1 MSVWNDIVIGAGRWN
16 LPAANLLRTSDG
28 RNWAGIAAEVRRH
41 APGEVPEV
49 VSNRTVI
56 AFALSGGAKAVIHRC
71 GNGLRQAT
79 PAVTG
84 AFWLC
89 PEGVAE
95 DGIRISGLVP
105 EMLHIYLPR
114 QPFHALSREEGYPD
128 LDSATVAYQ
137 TGRDDPWITQV
148 GRTIEAELVAETTS
162 GRLLIE
168 TAGLA
173 LAAAL
178 AHGHATRSAPMPL
191 TSACGLDPRRLRR
204 VLDFIDARLGSDIT
218 VADLAEVAC
227 LSRFHFLRAFKGAT
241 GVTPHR
247 YLSDRRLDH
256 AKALLRQG
264 DISLQDLAQACRF
277 TSQAN
282 FSRAFRRAVGVSPG
296 AYRRAM
302 R

>member
-1 MSVWNDIVIGAGRWN
+1 
-16 LPAANLLRTSDG
+16 
-28 RNWAGIAAEVRRH
+28 
-41 APGEVPEV
+41 
-49 VSNRTVI
+49 
-56 AFALSGGAKAVIHRC
+56 
-71 GNGLRQAT
+71 
-79 PAVTG
+79 
-84 AFWLC
+84 
-89 PEGVAE
+89 
-95 DGIRISGLVP
+95 
-105 EMLHIYLPR
+105 
-114 QPFHALSREEGYPD
+114 
-128 LDSATVAYQ
+128 
-137 TGRDDPWITQV
+137 
-148 GRTIEAELVAETTS
+148 
-162 GRLLIE
+162 
-168 TAGLA
+168 
-173 LAAAL
+173 
-178 AHGHATRSAPMPL
+178 MPL

-264 DISLQDLAQACRF
+264 DISLGDLAQACRF